1 MCRNKGLET
10 GLDHSVGHSDAAT
23 VRAVWWDWG
32 VDQMR
37 VIQWNISV
45 RSDQEKIA
53 SYLEELIFEGVPT
66 FVCLQEVLQSTYR
79 FVTDRLRPDCS
90 TFSLDSRPPGRNEGK
105 NRRMGL
111 AILAFSASITE
122 SGLLTR
128 TVFPER
134 SLWASLHAGGHE
146 VEVLSFHSLT
156 GVGYKKAKASNFA
169 SIADSLQEWH
179 SLDFLCFDANEPRR
193 DSLVLE
199 ELEFWATNGDD
210 GRNAALIMGADRVH
224 SLEDSFRKYSAGAIA
239 DDSVTLPVT
248 HYTRDTPRRYD
259 YIFSSPRWNV
269 TAIAHPYEDSI
280 NSSSDHS
287 AVVADFEVWS

>member
-1 MCRNKGLET
+1 MIVSSLWAALEL
-10 GLDHSVGHSDAAT
+10 GE
-23 VRAVWWDWG
+23 RG
-32 VDQMR
+32 VSQMR

-53 SYLEELIFEGVPT
+53 SYLKELILDDVPT
-66 FVCLQEVLQSTYR
+66 VVCLQEVLQSTYR
-79 FVTDRLRPDCS
+79 FLTDWLRPHCS
-90 TFSLDSRPPGRNEGK
+90 TLSLDFRPPGRNEGK
-105 NRRMGL
+105 NRRMGI
-111 AILAFSASITE
+111 AMLAFSASITE

-134 SLWASLHAGGHE
+134 SLWASLDADGHE

-179 SLDFLCFDANEPRR
+179 SLDFLCFDANEPRQ

-199 ELEFWATNGDD
+199 EVEFWATNGDD

-224 SLEDSFRKYSAGAIA
+224 SLEDTFRKYSAGDIS
-239 DDSVTLPVT
+239 DELPTLPVT
-248 HYTRDTPRRYD
+248 HHTRDTSRRYD

-269 TAIAHPYEDSI
+269 TAITHPYEDSI
-280 NSSSDHS
+280 NASSDHS